1 MRKLQRSSESLGT
14 NIGRA
19 CRLRLR
25 ALTISAGLVLATT
38 AAAAQD
44 SASDYPNRAVRIIVN
59 VSPGGGVDTA
69 TRIVAQRLADRLG
82 QPFVVENRASA
93 SGNVGAEAV
102 FHAAPDGYTLL
113 SSSGSPLAINGW
125 IYKKL
130 NYDPAGFE
138 PVAIMSRIPNVLVV
152 RNDFPAAT
160 VKDFIDYVKAHP
172 GKVSYASQGSGT
184 ASHLTAELFM
194 ALTKTSLVHVPYKGT
209 SPALNDLVAG
219 HVDASFIVLS
229 SALELAKAGK
239 LRILAV
245 ATEKRVEALPDVPT
259 MVESGYPE
267 LISSTWNAIS
277 APPRTPA
284 EIVSRLN
291 GTINEALQDDQVR
304 RRFNELQLIT
314 AGGSLAVTKA
324 VIEKERRQWG
334 EVVATAGI
342 KPE

>member
-1 MRKLQRSSESLGT
+1 
-14 NIGRA
+14 
-19 CRLRLR
+19 LR
-25 ALTISAGLVLATT
+25 AWSTAGSLLLAAVTI
-38 AAAAQD
+38 AAAQPG
-44 SASDYPNRAVRIIVN
+44 ASDYPNRPVRIIVN
-59 VSPGGGVDTA
+59 VAPGGGVDTA
-69 TRIVAQRLADRLG
+69 TRIVAQRLAERMG

-102 FHAAPDGYTLL
+102 FHAVPDGYTLL

-160 VKDFIDYVKAHP
+160 VKDFIDYVKARP

-229 SALELAKAGK
+229 SALELARAGK

-245 ATEKRVEALPDVPT
+245 ATDKRID
-259 MVESGYPE
+259 S
-267 LISSTWNAIS
+267 
-277 APPRTPA
+277 RTPA
-284 EIVSRLN
+284 EIVARLN
-291 GTINEALQDDQVR
+291 AAINEALQDAQVQG
-304 RRFNELQLIT
+304 RFRELQLLT
-314 AGGSLAVTKA
+314 AGGSLAQTKA
-324 VIEKERRQWG
+324 MIEKERRQWG
-334 EVVATAGI
+334 EVVEAAGI

>member
-1 MRKLQRSSESLGT
+1 MLPSRTWL
-14 NIGRA
+14 
-19 CRLRLR
+19 
-25 ALTISAGLVLATT
+25 
-38 AAAAQD
+38 AAAGFVAAACSVAVAQTP
-44 SASDYPNRAVRIIVN
+44 DYPNRPVRIIVN

-69 TRIVAQRLADRLG
+69 TRIVAQRLADSMG

-102 FHAAPDGYTLL
+102 FHAEPDGYTLL

-138 PVAIMSRIPNVLVV
+138 PIAIMSRIPNVLVV
-152 RNDFPAAT
+152 RNDFPART
-160 VKDFIDYVKAHP
+160 VAEFIAEVKAHP

-219 HVDASFIVLS
+219 HVDCSFIVLS

-245 ATEKRVEALPDVPT
+245 ATDKRIDALPDVPT
-259 MVESGYPE
+259 MAESGYPE

-277 APPRTPA
+277 APPKTPA
-284 EIVSRLN
+284 EIVIKLN
-291 GTINEALQDDQVR
+291 TAINEALADTQVQA
-304 RRFNELQLIT
+304 RFRELQLIT
-314 AGGSLAVTKA
+314 AGGSPATTKTL
-324 VIEKERRQWG
+324 IEQERQQWG
-334 EVVATAGI
+334 RVVATAGI
-342 KPE
+342 TPE

>member
-1 MRKLQRSSESLGT
+1 MAAVRMPGARTRLVAACLSL
-14 NIGRA
+14 
-19 CRLRLR
+19 
-25 ALTISAGLVLATT
+25 T
-38 AAAAQD
+38 AFSPAAAQT
-44 SASDYPNRAVRIIVN
+44 ADYPTRPVRIIVN

-69 TRIVAQRLADRLG
+69 TRIVAQRLADRMG

-113 SSSGSPLAINGW
+113 ASSGSPLAINGW
-125 IYKKL
+125 IYRKL
-130 NYDPAGFE
+130 SYDPAGFE
-138 PVAIMSRIPNVLVV
+138 PIAIMSRIPNVLVV

-172 GKVSYASQGSGT
+172 GKVSYASQGAGT

-194 ALTKTSLVHVPYKGT
+194 ALTKASLVHVPYKGT
-209 SPALNDLVAG
+209 SPALNDLIAG
-219 HVDASFIVLS
+219 HVDSSFIVLS

-245 ATEKRVEALPDVPT
+245 ATERLDVLPDILT
-259 MVESGYPE
+259 MVESGYPK

-284 EIVSRLN
+284 EIVIKLN
-291 GTINEALQDDQVR
+291 AAINEALQEGQVQAR
-304 RRFNELQLIT
+304 LRELQMIP
-314 AGGSLAVTKA
+314 AGGSPAVTKTL
-324 VIEKERRQWG
+324 IETERRQWG
-334 EVVATAGI
+334 EVVQAAAI

>member
-1 MRKLQRSSESLGT
+1 VTATARMPG
-14 NIGRA
+14 
-19 CRLRLR
+19 LRRWL
-25 ALTISAGLVLATT
+25 AAVGLV
-38 AAAAQD
+38 AAACSVAVAE
-44 SASDYPNRAVRIIVN
+44 SADYPNRPVRIIVN

-69 TRIVAQRLADRLG
+69 TRIVAQRLADGMG

-102 FHAAPDGYTLL
+102 FHAEPDGYTLL

-138 PVAIMSRIPNVLVV
+138 PIAIMSRIPNVLVV
-152 RNDFPAAT
+152 RNDFPART
-160 VKDFIDYVKAHP
+160 VADFIAEVKAYP

-219 HVDASFIVLS
+219 HVDCSFIVLS

-245 ATEKRVEALPDVPT
+245 ATDKRVDVLPDVPT
-259 MVESGYPE
+259 MAESGYPE

-277 APPRTPA
+277 APPKTPV
-284 EIVSRLN
+284 EIVIKLN
-291 GTINEALQDDQVR
+291 TAINEALADTQVR
-304 RRFNELQLIT
+304 ARFRELQLIT
-314 AGGSLAVTKA
+314 AGGSPAVTKA
-324 VIEKERRQWG
+324 LIEQERQQWG
-334 EVVATAGI
+334 RVVAAAGI